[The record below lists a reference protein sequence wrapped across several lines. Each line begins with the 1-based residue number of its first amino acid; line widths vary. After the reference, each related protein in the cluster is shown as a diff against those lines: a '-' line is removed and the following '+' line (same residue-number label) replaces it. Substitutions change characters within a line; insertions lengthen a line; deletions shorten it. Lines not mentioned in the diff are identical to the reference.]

1 MRQIPKEALNL
12 QKFVNTE
19 IKGMKVSKTQSL
31 NTEATLMDDDIIK
44 SWMDI

>member
-19 IKGMKVSKTQSL
+19 IKGMKVSKTQPL